1 MIRKICKIL
10 STILL
15 AMLAL
20 VAAVLIIPNFFGCKG
35 LAVLTGSMEPKIGV
49 GTLVYIKEVEPD
61 TLEIG
66 DVITYRISKES
77 LVTHRVTENNE
88 NEKYVITKG
97 DANDAED
104 GMIPYDALVGKEMF
118 YIPKLGYVS
127 MYIKTPLGIGV
138 GCGILVIIILL
149 TFLPDVLEP
158 NGNESEKESKDSSEI
173 SKKK

>member
-1 MIRKICKIL
+1 MVRKICKIL
-10 STILL
+10 SNILL

-49 GTLVYIKEVEPD
+49 GALVYIKDVEPE
-61 TLEIG
+61 TLKIG
-66 DVITYRISKES
+66 DVVTYRISKES

-88 NEKYVITKG
+88 NKKYVITKG
-97 DANDAED
+97 DANEAED
-104 GMIPYDALVGKEMF
+104 GMIPYDALVGKEIF

-158 NGNESEKESKDSSEI
+158 NGNESEKEAKDSPEI